1 MTIKDV
7 AKLCQVSVSTVSRV
21 LNNRPDVSEDV
32 RKRVL
37 EFVESHGYIP
47 NNSARDLVRSS
58 SDAIGVVVRGSGNL
72 FFSTLLKTVSKEIER
87 HGYTMVL
94 HYIDSEADEVK
105 AGAILEREK
114 KLRGLLFLGGRFDYT
129 SAELSLIGVP
139 YVCCSF
145 TNQFGS
151 LKEEEYSSVS
161 INDFQTAYLAVERLI
176 KLGHRKIAAV
186 ISSKRDRSINEL
198 RYNGYKAALEKYNI
212 PYDDALVMDMAGSL
226 EMQAAYDSTTE
237 LLNSGAEFTALF
249 TTSDTNAIAA
259 IKAIQDSG
267 KEVPRDVSVI
277 AIDGLDVSKYLTP
290 TLTTMVQPAEEMG
303 CKSVE
308 ILLDILE
315 GRGKSRRICVEATI
329 REGASVRPL

>member
-1 MTIKDV
+1 M
-7 AKLCQVSVSTVSRV
+7 KLPKYVRIQGRELAWKTKKPVEIFI
-21 LNNRPDVSEDV
+21 LNWRRIRDNIYSPEDV
-32 RKRVL
+32 KLYNETHQWFL
-37 EFVESHGYIP
+37 EHLPEPPFYGDDNDNP
-47 NNSARDLVRSS
+47 Q
-58 SDAIGVVVRGSGNL
+58 
-72 FFSTLLKTVSKEIER
+72 
-87 HGYTMVL
+87 
-94 HYIDSEADEVK
+94 
-105 AGAILEREK
+105 GAITWFKTDACGKMLGK
-114 KLRGLLFLGGRFDYT
+114 ITPLVDLLD
-129 SAELSLIGVP
+129 
-139 YVCCSF
+139 
-145 TNQFGS
+145 
-151 LKEEEYSSVS
+151 
-161 INDFQTAYLAVERLI
+161 
-176 KLGHRKIAAV
+176 
-186 ISSKRDRSINEL
+186 
-198 RYNGYKAALEKYNI
+198 KYNI